1 MKMLPKY
8 QFMKTHIEV
17 KRALTDEEEF
27 HPIYEEILKI
37 IDNAHEVLGNDSTY
51 DKWY

>member
-1 MKMLPKY
+1 MSKIILPRDLV
-8 QFMKTHIEV
+8 IV